1 MINLVT
7 ILFAI
12 LALSILV
19 VAHELGHFLSGKWLG
34 FDIYEFA
41 IGFGP
46 KILKKERKGTIF
58 SLRAFPLGGFVAFDD
73 EKNVE
78 NGELSFDN
86 KPIWKRLIVIL
97 AGPAMNIVAAIII
110 MISVFAVSGVDLVD
124 EPLEYYVSGVDEG
137 SPAYDAGLENGDVF
151 YMMEGQLVDGNYD
164 VISNSLQDD
173 DGLNVTVIR
182 DGEQVELF
190 LLPEY
195 VEAEGKYKIGIGVA
209 NRYQREKVSFF
220 EAARAGTVEVF
231 SMTKQL
237 VVYLGRLVST
247 GEGAQDMGSIIG
259 AVAVMSD
266 VAQQMDIYYFLY
278 ILAFISINL
287 GIINLLP
294 IPPCD
299 GFKVL
304 MYLFEGIRGKKI
316 SFETQMKIQVAG
328 FILLFGLSIILM
340 YRDVVRLITGG

>member
-1 MINLVT
+1 MNLVT

-46 KILKKERKGTIF
+46 KILKKESKGTIF
-58 SLRAFPLGGFVAFDD
+58 SIRAFPLGGFVAFDD
-73 EKNVE
+73 EKNIE
-78 NGELSFDN
+78 NGELSFDK

-97 AGPAMNIVAAIII
+97 AGPVMNIIAALII
-110 MISVFAVSGVDLVD
+110 MIGVFTVSGVDLVD
-124 EPLEYYVSGVDEG
+124 EPLEYYVSGVIEG
-137 SPAYDAGLENGDVF
+137 GPAYDAGMENGDVF

-164 VISNSLQDD
+164 VISDSLQDE

-182 DGEQVELF
+182 DGEKVELF

-195 VEAEGKYKIGIGVA
+195 VESEGKYKIDIGVA

-220 EAARAGTVEVF
+220 EAARAGTVAVF
-231 SMTKQL
+231 SMTKEL

-247 GEGAQDMGSIIG
+247 GEGAKDMGSIIG

-328 FILLFGLSIILM
+328 FIVLFGLSIILM

>member
-97 AGPAMNIVAAIII
+97 AGPAMNIVAAIRNNF
-110 MISVFAVSGVDLVD
+110 V
-124 EPLEYYVSGVDEG
+124 
-137 SPAYDAGLENGDVF
+137 
-151 YMMEGQLVDGNYD
+151 
-164 VISNSLQDD
+164 
-173 DGLNVTVIR
+173 
-182 DGEQVELF
+182 
-190 LLPEY
+190 
-195 VEAEGKYKIGIGVA
+195 
-209 NRYQREKVSFF
+209 
-220 EAARAGTVEVF
+220 
-231 SMTKQL
+231 
-237 VVYLGRLVST
+237 
-247 GEGAQDMGSIIG
+247 
-259 AVAVMSD
+259 
-266 VAQQMDIYYFLY
+266 
-278 ILAFISINL
+278 
-287 GIINLLP
+287 
-294 IPPCD
+294 
-299 GFKVL
+299 
-304 MYLFEGIRGKKI
+304 
-316 SFETQMKIQVAG
+316 
-328 FILLFGLSIILM
+328 
-340 YRDVVRLITGG
+340 